1 MKNPMEMP
9 DEKLIQFYLSNNPVA
24 LATLTDLYKDRIYNT
39 VYAAVKDK
47 YAAEII
53 FREVFV
59 RIMNNLIAGKNPED
73 TTFLRWAAEV
83 AAQLCMEYNYKLKQ
97 GTAPAAHCTTGV
109 AADQHEILPG
119 KIYYDSHTRIRNMI
133 YKLPEGQR
141 EVMIMSHYAGTSFR
155 DIAAKMKCSVTTAL
169 DTMKHALTNLRQLMT
184 DEGIALSW

>member
-1 MKNPMEMP
+1 MEMP

-53 FREVFV
+53 FRDVFV

-97 GTAPAAHCTTGV
+97 GGTPAVHCNPDAV
-109 AADQHEILPG
+109 AEHPEILPG
-119 KIYYDSHTRIRNMI
+119 KIYYDSHTKIRNMI
-133 YKLPEGQR
+133 YKLPEEQR

-155 DIAAKMKCSVTTAL
+155 DIASKMKCSVTTAL
-169 DTMKHALTNLRQLMT
+169 DTMKHALTNLRHLMME
-184 DEGIALSW
+184 EGIALSW